1 MKITKEKRRKIIEQ
15 RVRRYIELHER
26 YRELENELDEID
38 EIEYEQIQLESLL
51 YEHRPDDYI
60 EDVKAVLKEMGKEA
74 ELKDGVYDL
83 EEEIGMQR
91 EARTKYGLAEKIKY
105 SEPEQKKMLL
115 GEIEEP
121 ESA

>member
-15 RVRRYIELHER
+15 RVRRYIELNKR

-60 EDVKAVLKEMGKEA
+60 EDVKAVLKKMGKEA
-74 ELKDGVYDL
+74 ELKDGVHDL
-83 EEEIGMQR
+83 EEEIDMQQ

-121 ESA
+121 E